1 MQASQQARTGAGSP
15 LNNQDV
21 RWFLLMC
28 AYVAFFFAGCGATLL
43 RCIPLSATVVLLH
56 AALRRAPSEHS
67 GRGDNVPGVPFRCCL
82 FFLLWAP
89 VFHASLLVM

>member
-1 MQASQQARTGAGSP
+1 L

-28 AYVAFFFAGCGATLL
+28 AYVAFFFAGCGTTLL
-43 RCIPLSATVVLLH
+43 RCILLSATVVLLH

-82 FFLLWAP
+82 FFLSFRHLCW
-89 VFHASLLVM
+89 